1 MRKKV
6 LATILAFATLGISS
20 LASCGKDEAAPSGTY
35 KNKGW
40 MISNG
45 TIYIDSN
52 GWDAE
57 MDFCTV
63 GGIYYD
69 IKCNVEDWERTGD
82 GGNKYWD
89 AELNLYVQ
97 DPVDKAW
104 DVPLWQKNGKNY
116 HATANKNSSRIV
128 FPKNYETYYQQ

>member
-20 LASCGKDEAAPSGTY
+20 LTSCGKDEAAPSGTY
-35 KNKGW
+35 KNVGW
-40 MISNG
+40 LISNG

-63 GGIYYD
+63 GGKYYD
-69 IKCNVEDWERTGD
+69 IKCNVEDWG
-82 GGNKYWD
+82 
-89 AELNLYVQ
+89 
-97 DPVDKAW
+97 
-104 DVPLWQKNGKNY
+104 
-116 HATANKNSSRIV
+116 SIIRIRMI
-128 FPKNYETYYQQ
+128 